1 VELNL
6 DGDYCYA
13 SKSTQFKELIRR
25 NIINCKKDPRVIGAK
40 VASSLF
46 VALLVDCVFWGVGR
60 KESHSSQNVL
70 GFLYFSINFTTLSNY
85 LPTILIF

>member
-1 VELNL
+1 LNYPKTKEETERVEKFMQFYNQQLAPKVQREIEKLEIGYVELNL

-40 VASSLF
+40 VA
-46 VALLVDCVFWGVGR
+46 
-60 KESHSSQNVL
+60 
-70 GFLYFSINFTTLSNY
+70 
-85 LPTILIF
+85 